1 MKALAKASDPMT
13 PPAAALLEFFY
24 PIHYK
29 LGMTLEDVLRRGQLT
44 RKQVAILWLLRSEGG
59 PEHRLPRK
67 EIERLL
73 TTWLEVTGSAIT
85 KALRAMARP
94 PLNLV
99 RLVEDPHSG
108 REKLVSLTA
117 KGEQFLL
124 SMIEAGQQY
133 IQEIAT
139 HLSEEELRAGIH
151 FLSQVTDAL
160 EYMRAAR
167 ATEESNV
174 GKGRTRRRP
183 PAVDAQ
189 ATNVNSPVLTG

>member
-1 MKALAKASDPMT
+1 MKAIAKALDTTT
-13 PPAAALLEFFY
+13 PPAAELLEFFY

-29 LGMTLEDVLRRGQLT
+29 LGMTLEDALRRGQLT
-44 RKQVAILWLLRSEGG
+44 RKQVAILWLIRSEGG
-59 PEHRLPRK
+59 PEHCLPRK

-133 IQEIAT
+133 VQEIAN

-151 FLSQVTDAL
+151 FLSQVTAAL
-160 EYMRAAR
+160 AQIR
-167 ATEESNV
+167 ATREAQDE
-174 GKGRTRRRP
+174 GAKKKKQARTAQMS
-183 PAVDAQ
+183 PAA
-189 ATNVNSPVLTG
+189 ACTS